1 MQMVYC
7 TGLLNDKGK
16 CDCWTMIAGEKLVE
30 TRDIVIKICFISF
43 MWNFSCGLYGTW
55 ESSKYVAFSV
65 ESLPYNLKGIS
76 LMWTI
81 MMLVYLLKEHHYL
94 TACEKDCQPKIS

>member
-7 TGLLNDKGK
+7 TGLLTDKGK

-43 MWNFSCGLYGTW
+43 M
-55 ESSKYVAFSV
+55 
-65 ESLPYNLKGIS
+65 
-76 LMWTI
+76 
-81 MMLVYLLKEHHYL
+81 
-94 TACEKDCQPKIS
+94 